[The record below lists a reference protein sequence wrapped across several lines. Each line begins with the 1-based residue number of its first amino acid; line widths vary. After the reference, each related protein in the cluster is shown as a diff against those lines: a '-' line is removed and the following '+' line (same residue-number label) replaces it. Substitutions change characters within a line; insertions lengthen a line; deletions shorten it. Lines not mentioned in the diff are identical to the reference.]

1 MLYRLDSSSNYIMGD
16 ILLLVSSLH
25 FSSSNSQTLEQAAIN
40 VTETTFVTITTA
52 AHYVELF

>member
-1 MLYRLDSSSNYIMGD
+1 MGD

-40 VTETTFVTITTA
+40 VTETTLIVTITTV
-52 AHYVELF
+52 AHYDELF